1 MKILGL
7 IPVRGGSKGIPNKNR
22 KLLNGKPLMQYTIEK
37 ALDSKLLSRVIVSSE
52 DDVLTELGKSFGA
65 DVPFKRPANL
75 SLDTTPTIEV
85 VEHALEFLAKNGE
98 HYDAVCLLQ
107 VTTPFR
113 TLNEIDTAIN
123 VFKSQNSDSLI
134 SVREVPHQFNPHWV
148 FKANEDSN
156 LSIATG
162 DEKLITRR
170 QDLPK
175 SYFRDGSIYITKSQV
190 ILNEASLY
198 GKNIAYAES
207 TSSNFVNIDTLEDW
221 EQAELIAKKINNN
234 RI

>member
-85 VEHALEFLAKNGE
+85 VEHALEFLAKNGV
-98 HYDAVCLLQ
+98 DV
-107 VTTPFR
+107 
-113 TLNEIDTAIN
+113 IN
-123 VFKSQNSDSLI
+123 GGPWQNVD
-134 SVREVPHQFNPHWV
+134 QFV
-148 FKANEDSN
+148 D
-156 LSIATG
+156 
-162 DEKLITRR
+162 
-170 QDLPK
+170 
-175 SYFRDGSIYITKSQV
+175 
-190 ILNEASLY
+190 
-198 GKNIAYAES
+198 
-207 TSSNFVNIDTLEDW
+207 
-221 EQAELIAKKINNN
+221 
-234 RI
+234 

>member
-7 IPVRGGSKGIPNKNR
+7 IPVRGNSKGIPNKNR
-22 KLLNGKPLMQYTIEK
+22 KLLNGKPLLKYTIEA
-37 ALDSKLLSRVIVSSE
+37 ALASKLLNRVIVSSE
-52 DDVLTELGKSFGA
+52 DETLIKLAESFGA
-65 DVPFKRPANL
+65 DVPFKRPTNL

-85 VEHALEFLAKNGE
+85 VDHALKFLARNNE
-98 HYDAVCLLQ
+98 YYDAVCLLQ

-113 TLNEIDTAIN
+113 VLNEIDSAIN
-123 VFKSQNSDSLI
+123 VFKNQNSDSLI

-148 FKANEDSN
+148 FKANN
-156 LSIATG
+156 KARLSIATG

-175 SYFRDGSIYITKSQV
+175 SYFRDGSIYITKSHV

-198 GKNIAYAES
+198 GKNIAYVES
-207 TSSNFVNIDTLEDW
+207 TSTNFVNIDTLEDW
-221 EQAELIAKKINNN
+221 KQAELIAKKIDN
-234 RI
+234 I